1 MIISWGNLA
10 GCWLL
15 VPILASVFLLLFLVL
30 ARIKLANY
38 LMGVGLNNFDKY
50 KGRLKIK
57 LVLWI
62 ATLVLLFIAFLA
74 PKWGEQNKL
83 IAQNGRNVIIAL
95 DVSKSMLGQ
104 DLHPNR
110 LDFAKNKIKKLVAQM
125 AGSQI
130 GLVLFAGD
138 AFVLC
143 PLTRDRDLLLT
154 FLDDVSVQNISSGTT
169 NLASAMTSAVRM
181 VKQAGGAGTNLLVFF
196 TDGEDFAQN
205 LGPAQQ
211 AAKEIDLHIFT
222 FGVASLQ
229 GAPIPDLD
237 QDGKQLGFI
246 KDQQNKIVISKL
258 NQDLL
263 LDLADKCGGQFVL
276 ATTSNDTDL
285 ASLRTWV
292 EQFERHQFM
301 DQQLVTKP
309 EKYYYFAG
317 LAFILFLLEW
327 LL

>member
-30 ARIKLANY
+30 SRIKLANY

-62 ATLVLLFIAFLA
+62 ATLVLLCIAFLA

-125 AGSQI
+125 AGNQI

-154 FLDDVSVQNISSGTT
+154 F
-169 NLASAMTSAVRM
+169 
-181 VKQAGGAGTNLLVFF
+181 
-196 TDGEDFAQN
+196 
-205 LGPAQQ
+205 
-211 AAKEIDLHIFT
+211 
-222 FGVASLQ
+222 
-229 GAPIPDLD
+229 
-237 QDGKQLGFI
+237 
-246 KDQQNKIVISKL
+246 
-258 NQDLL
+258 
-263 LDLADKCGGQFVL
+263 
-276 ATTSNDTDL
+276 
-285 ASLRTWV
+285 
-292 EQFERHQFM
+292 
-301 DQQLVTKP
+301 
-309 EKYYYFAG
+309 
-317 LAFILFLLEW
+317 
-327 LL
+327 